1 MLTTCLRITIHWYSM
16 GCSVSSFDESAFAK
30 RKNKV
35 GTGSTKL
42 TNLSMAKTE
51 EENGNAKF
59 DPRLPLTVRQ
69 RFNIMK
75 SWKGIARN
83 IQETGVLMFLR

>member
-1 MLTTCLRITIHWYSM
+1 M
-16 GCSVSSFDESAFAK
+16 GCSASSIDEPSFAH

-35 GTGSTKL
+35 GTGSVKM
-42 TNLSMAKTE
+42 TNLSTAKSS

-83 IQETGVLMFLR
+83 IQETGVLMFLT

>member
-1 MLTTCLRITIHWYSM
+1 M
-16 GCSVSSFDESAFAK
+16 GCTVSSLE

-35 GTGSTKL
+35 GDRGGSTKL
-42 TNLSMAKTE
+42 TNISMTKTS

-83 IQETGVLMFLR
+83 IQETGVLMFMR

>member
-1 MLTTCLRITIHWYSM
+1 M
-16 GCSVSSFDESAFAK
+16 GCTASSDSMLK
-30 RKNKV
+30 RKNKISH
-35 GTGSTKL
+35 GSGRGSKPM
-42 TNLSMAKTE
+42 TNIGMTRTS

-69 RFNIMK
+69 KFNIMK